1 MHGLSNGH
9 IYNLEDSIN
18 SNYPDEKHNAKRSLI
33 RSRIYYGCSG
43 FYEGLRIRDSGVA
56 HGGKARWWIS
66 LIYNSLCV
74 PRAKLNGIG
83 NDAELQLELFQQL
96 NYVNSVDAVAFIIH
110 NIKNLR
116 REENINYFKNE
127 NVTE

>member
-1 MHGLSNGH
+1 
-9 IYNLEDSIN
+9 
-18 SNYPDEKHNAKRSLI
+18 
-33 RSRIYYGCSG
+33 
-43 FYEGLRIRDSGVA
+43 
-56 HGGKARWWIS
+56 
-66 LIYNSLCV
+66 
-74 PRAKLNGIG
+74 LNGIG